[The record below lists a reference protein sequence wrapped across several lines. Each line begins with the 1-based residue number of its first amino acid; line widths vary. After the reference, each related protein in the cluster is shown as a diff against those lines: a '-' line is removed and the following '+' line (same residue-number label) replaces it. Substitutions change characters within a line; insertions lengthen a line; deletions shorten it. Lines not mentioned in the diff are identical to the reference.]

1 MKIKAKYI
9 SKVGRDAVLV
19 RGQKFLNGRTRYA
32 DLPADGIETIKKA
45 EENGWFVIEELYDK
59 DGNLVFSAS
68 EAKTVVEEAS
78 VVEETAEEEAPVAV
92 ETAEE
97 EAPAFDDMTKTEL
110 IAYAE
115 ENGIEGVSSTM
126 KKSEI
131 IAVIKG

>member
-68 EAKTVVEEAS
+68 EAKTVVEEAP
-78 VVEETAEEEAPVAV
+78 VVEETAEEEAPVV
-92 ETAEE
+92 EETS
-97 EAPAFDDMTKTEL
+97 AFDDMTKAEL

-131 IAVIKG
+131 IALIKG